1 MGIKG
6 LESLILTNNDN
17 DDNTNLSVVK
27 KKLIFLKNKKVVID
41 ISPYLYAGKKKN
53 DIIGCMFN
61 LITKLLKNNIY
72 PLFVFDGNF
81 SIEKEREQERR
92 KQQKNKAQINN
103 IVASEL
109 IDEINSK
116 IKGNQINES
125 IISKE
130 IDDLKQYAEKC
141 RVKSLKLDKG
151 NILQVKKLL
160 SLFGIPFI
168 HLNLEADIVCAS
180 LVKCGIVDYCLS
192 SDKDLLPFGCPNLV
206 QLDFIKEDI
215 NIYNLNNIL
224 TNFELSYEEF
234 IDLCIL
240 LGSDYTP
247 RIIGLKKE
255 YALELIK
262 KYKNLESISK
272 NINEISD
279 DFESKTG
286 KYLRL
291 PVNFNF
297 EDTRKLFMTSYD
309 KEFLLKHIGY
319 IDFKRIKN
327 VLLRYETDFEPFEN
341 MINFLYLE
349 CKSLKN
355 NLVNSKLKTIF
366 KSNYIKLNLLNNNIL
381 YHQCNNYIEQKNNQC
396 KYYKHKQSN
405 HKNNSNYSNEIRED
419 IKDKNQ
425 KTEIRKRIINN
436 FNILTVQDIPDVLD
450 ISNLQDVSDV
460 SVKSNNKIIYNLRN
474 NNM

>member
-17 DDNTNLSVVK
+17 SDNTNLSVVK
-27 KKLIFLKNKKVVID
+27 KKLTFLKNKKVVID
-41 ISPYLYAGKKKN
+41 ISPFLYAGKKKN
-53 DIIGCMFN
+53 DLIGCMFN

-81 SIEKEREQERR
+81 SIEKEKEQERR

-116 IKGNQINES
+116 IKGSNINES

-206 QLDFIKEDI
+206 QLDFIKENI
-215 NIYNLNNIL
+215 NIYNLNSIL
-224 TNFELSYEEF
+224 SNFELSYEEF

-262 KYKNLESISK
+262 KYKNLESISN
-272 NINEISD
+272 NICEISD
-279 DFESKTG
+279 DFELKTG

-297 EDTRKLFMTSYD
+297 KDTRKLFMTSYD

-319 IDFKRIKN
+319 IDFKRINN
-327 VLLRYETDFEPFEN
+327 VLLKYETDFEPFEN

-366 KSNYIKLNLLNNNIL
+366 KSNNIKLNLLNNNIL
-381 YHQCNNYIEQKNNQC
+381 YHLCNNDIEQKIDQR
-396 KYYKHKQSN
+396 KYYKHKQN
-405 HKNNSNYSNEIRED
+405 YHKNNSNYSNEIRED

-425 KTEIRKRIINN
+425 KTEIRQRIINN
-436 FNILTVQDIPDVLD
+436 LNILTIQDDSDVQYD
-450 ISNLQDVSDV
+450 SNVQDVSDL
-460 SVKSNNKIIYNLRN
+460 SIKSNNKIIYNFRN
-474 NNM
+474 NKM